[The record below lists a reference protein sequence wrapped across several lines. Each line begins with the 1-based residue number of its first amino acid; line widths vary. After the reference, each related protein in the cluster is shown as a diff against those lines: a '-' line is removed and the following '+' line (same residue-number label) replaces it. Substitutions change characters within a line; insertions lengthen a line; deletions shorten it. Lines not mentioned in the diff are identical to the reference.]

1 MKKRSLGFKLLFG
14 GTAVVLIP
22 LVVVGW
28 LAASKSQDALRSG
41 AVEQAGLIAKNL
53 SEVVSI
59 AIQEEIKI
67 ASEWSVKSTVI
78 EAAARASRGED
89 KFDEVRGDL
98 ARTMKKIGKDYEVIA
113 ITDKNG
119 VIVVDGVEGK
129 SKGLNVSDRDYFKE
143 AKTGKTNVGAVTKS
157 KLSGKPVVPVAAPIH
172 SGSGEFLGI
181 YMSIMNIDFMSEK
194 LADMKIGKTGYAFM
208 VDKTG
213 LMIAHPKK
221 EFILDLNISKLKGM
235 EEISSKMMAQQA
247 GTEHYVF
254 QNVAKISGYAPVEI
268 TGWSVGVTQDEKE
281 FLAAAHTLRNVI
293 LIIGV
298 IFLGVTIVLVI
309 MFSRSISKPI
319 DRAVQGLNDASEQ
332 VAAAS
337 HQVAQSSQSL
347 AEGASES
354 ASSLEETSASL
365 EEMAAMTKNN
375 ADHASEANALMGSAK
390 SIIDKVDKHMAEMA
404 GAITEITKTSEET
417 GKIIKTIDE
426 IAFQTNLLAL
436 NAAVEA
442 ARAGEAGAGFAV
454 VADEVRSLALR
465 AAEAAKT
472 TNSLIENTVKS
483 IRNGNELTRLTQQA
497 FAENIDISAK
507 VGQLVNEI
515 AAASSEQSQG
525 IDQISKAVGELDK
538 VTQQNAANA
547 EESASASE
555 EMTAQANQMKTIVL
569 DMRLLVHGGDGNSNG
584 YHHKEITS
592 GPARGLKKALAL
604 LPGKKKAGQA
614 PGKVIGANDKIPMDD
629 DFSEW

>member
-53 SEVVSI
+53 SDVVSI

-119 VIVVDGVEGK
+119 IIVVDGVEGK

-254 QNVAKISGYAPVEI
+254 QNVAKISGYAPVEL
-268 TGWSVGVTQDEKE
+268 TGWSVGV
-281 FLAAAHTLRNVI
+281 
-293 LIIGV
+293 
-298 IFLGVTIVLVI
+298 
-309 MFSRSISKPI
+309 
-319 DRAVQGLNDASEQ
+319 
-332 VAAAS
+332 
-337 HQVAQSSQSL
+337 
-347 AEGASES
+347 
-354 ASSLEETSASL
+354 
-365 EEMAAMTKNN
+365 
-375 ADHASEANALMGSAK
+375 
-390 SIIDKVDKHMAEMA
+390 
-404 GAITEITKTSEET
+404 
-417 GKIIKTIDE
+417 
-426 IAFQTNLLAL
+426 
-436 NAAVEA
+436 
-442 ARAGEAGAGFAV
+442 
-454 VADEVRSLALR
+454 
-465 AAEAAKT
+465 
-472 TNSLIENTVKS
+472 
-483 IRNGNELTRLTQQA
+483 
-497 FAENIDISAK
+497 
-507 VGQLVNEI
+507 
-515 AAASSEQSQG
+515 
-525 IDQISKAVGELDK
+525 
-538 VTQQNAANA
+538 
-547 EESASASE
+547 
-555 EMTAQANQMKTIVL
+555 
-569 DMRLLVHGGDGNSNG
+569 
-584 YHHKEITS
+584 
-592 GPARGLKKALAL
+592 
-604 LPGKKKAGQA
+604 
-614 PGKVIGANDKIPMDD
+614 
-629 DFSEW
+629 